1 MQVSLE
7 KSQGLER
14 RMKVQVPAERL
25 ARELDDRLKSLSKR
39 AKVDGFRP
47 GKVPFKVLK
56 QRFGDQVRTDVV
68 NDLLQTSYNEALAQQ
83 KLNPAGGP
91 RIDLKDNKV
100 PGEGDSLEYT
110 AVFEVYPEVTLK
122 GVGGIKV
129 ERPVA
134 EVAASDIDAMVDNL
148 RHQRAGW
155 EAVERAAKDGDRVL
169 IDFEGSVDG
178 VPFPGGKG
186 ERVPVVLG
194 EKRMLP
200 DFEQGLEGIKAGES
214 REFGVKFPD
223 DYHAKELA
231 GKQAK
236 FKVSAHAVEGQVLPA
251 LDDEFCKSFGITE
264 GGIEKLRSEVGENM
278 KRELDDTIRRKLK
291 DQALDALLKANTLD
305 LPKSLVDDEI
315 ERLRHDALVRIGV
328 RDAKKA
334 SELPRELFEEQATK
348 RVSLG
353 LLVGEIINQQ
363 KLSVDAK
370 RVDERLQ
377 RMAGEYSTPAE
388 AVRSFRANRDI
399 MHQVETLVLEEQA
412 VDWLLGQ
419 AAVTDKPTT
428 FKDLMN
434 LHGHDHDHDHDH
446 HDH

>member
-1 MQVSLE
+1 MQVSVE
-7 KSQGLER
+7 KSAGLER
-14 RMKVQVPAERL
+14 RMKVQVPAERVE
-25 ARELDDRLKSLSKR
+25 RETEDRLKSLSKR

-47 GKVPFKVLK
+47 GKVPFKVVK
-56 QRFGDQVRTDVV
+56 QRFGDQVRSDVL
-68 NDLLQTSYNEALAQQ
+68 NDLLQSTYSEALAQQ

-91 RIDLKDNKV
+91 RIDFKDNRV
-100 PGEGDSLEYT
+100 PVEGSDLEYI
-110 AVFEVYPEVTLK
+110 AVFEVYPEIKLK
-122 GVGGIKV
+122 GLDGIKV

-134 EVAASDIDAMVDNL
+134 EVGKEDIDGMVDNL

-178 VPFPGGKG
+178 TPFPGGKG

-200 DFEQGLEGIKAGES
+200 DFEKGLVGIKTGES

-231 GKQAK
+231 GKQAS
-236 FKVSAHAVEGQVLPA
+236 FKVSAHSVEGQVLPA
-251 LDDEFCKSFGITE
+251 LDDEFCKAFGITE
-264 GGIEKLRSEVGENM
+264 GGVEKLRSEVADNM
-278 KRELDDTIRRKLK
+278 KRELDETVRRKLK
-291 DQALDALLKANTLD
+291 DQALDALLKVNTLD
-305 LPKSLVDDEI
+305 LPKALVDDEI
-315 ERLRHDALVRIGV
+315 ERLRQDALVRIGV
-328 RDAKKA
+328 RDPKKA
-334 SELPRELFEEQATK
+334 SELPRELFEEQAKK

-353 LLVGEIINQQ
+353 LLVGEIINAQH
-363 KLSVDAK
+363 LAVDAK
-370 RVDERLQ
+370 RVDERLE
-377 RMAGEYSTPAE
+377 RMAGEYSKPSD
-388 AVRSFRANRDI
+388 AVRSFRSNRDI
-399 MHQVETLVLEEQA
+399 MRQVETLVLEDQA
-412 VDWLLGQ
+412 VDWLLSQ

-434 LHGHDHDHDHDH
+434 LHEHDHDHDHDH

>member
-7 KSQGLER
+7 KSDGLER
-14 RMKVQVPAERL
+14 RMKVQVPAERVE
-25 ARELDDRLKSLSKR
+25 REMEDRLKSLSKR

-47 GKVPFKVLK
+47 GKVPFKVVK
-56 QRFGDQVRTDVV
+56 QRFGEQIRSEVV
-68 NDLLQTSYNEALAQQ
+68 TDLLQSSFNEALAQQ

-91 RIDLKDNKV
+91 RIDSIDAAPGKDLKF
-100 PGEGDSLEYT
+100 T
-110 AVFEVYPEVTLK
+110 AVFEVYPEIKLK
-122 GVGGIKV
+122 GVEGIKV

-134 EVAASDIDAMVDNL
+134 EVAKEDIDAMVDNL
-148 RHQRAGW
+148 RHQRATW

-200 DFEQGLEGIKAGES
+200 DFEQGLQGIKSGES
-214 REFGVKFPD
+214 REFGVKFPA

-231 GKQAK
+231 GKQAQ

-251 LDDEFCKSFGITE
+251 LDDAFCKAFGISE
-264 GGIEKLRSEVGENM
+264 GGIEKLRTEVADNM
-278 KRELDDTIRRKLK
+278 KRELDETIRRKLK
-291 DQALDALLKANTLD
+291 DQALEALLKANKLD
-305 LPKSLVDDEI
+305 LPKSLVDEEI

-334 SELPRELFEEQATK
+334 SELPRELFEEQAVK

-353 LLVGEIINQQ
+353 LLVGEVINQQ
-363 KLSVDAK
+363 RLTVDPK

-388 AVRSFRANRDI
+388 AVRSFRANQDI
-399 MHQVETLVLEEQA
+399 MRQVETLVLEEQA

-419 AAVTDKPTT
+419 ASVTDKPTT
-428 FKDLMN
+428 FKALMN
-434 LHGHDHDHDHDH
+434 LHEHDHDRDHDH

>member
-7 KSQGLER
+7 KSDGLER
-14 RMKVQVPAERL
+14 RMKVQVPAERVE
-25 ARELDDRLKSLSKR
+25 RETEDRLKSLSKR

-47 GKVPFKVLK
+47 GKVPFKVVK
-56 QRFGDQVRTDVV
+56 QRFGEQIRSEVV
-68 NDLLQTSYNEALAQQ
+68 TDLLQSSFNEALAQQ

-91 RIDLKDNKV
+91 RIDSIDAAPGKDLKF
-100 PGEGDSLEYT
+100 T
-110 AVFEVYPEVTLK
+110 AVFEVYPEIKLK
-122 GVGGIKV
+122 GVEGIKV

-134 EVAASDIDAMVDNL
+134 EVAKEDIDAMVDNL
-148 RHQRAGW
+148 RHQRATW

-200 DFEQGLEGIKAGES
+200 DFEQGLQGIKSGES
-214 REFGVKFPD
+214 REFGVKFPA

-231 GKQAK
+231 GKQAQ
-236 FKVSAHAVEGQVLPA
+236 FKASAHEVEGQVLPA
-251 LDDEFCKSFGITE
+251 LDDEFCKAFGISE
-264 GGIEKLRSEVGENM
+264 GGIEKLRSEVADNM
-278 KRELDDTIRRKLK
+278 KRELDETIRRKLK
-291 DQALDALLKANTLD
+291 DQALEALLKANKLD
-305 LPKSLVDDEI
+305 LPKSLVDEEI

-334 SELPRELFEEQATK
+334 SELPRELFEEQAVK

-353 LLVGEIINQQ
+353 LLVGEVINQQ
-363 KLSVDAK
+363 RLTVDPK

-388 AVRSFRANRDI
+388 AVRSFRANQDI
-399 MHQVETLVLEEQA
+399 MRQVETLVLEEQA

-419 AAVTDKPTT
+419 ASVTDKPTT
-428 FKDLMN
+428 FKALMN
-434 LHGHDHDHDHDH
+434 LHEHDHDHDH

>member
-7 KSQGLER
+7 KSAGLER
-14 RMKVQVPAERL
+14 RMKVQVPAERVE
-25 ARELDDRLKSLSKR
+25 RETEDRLKSLSKR

-47 GKVPFKVLK
+47 GKVPFNVVK
-56 QRFGDQVRTDVV
+56 QRFGEQVRSEVV
-68 NDLLQTSYNEALAQQ
+68 TDLLQSTFNEALAQQ

-91 RIDLKDNKV
+91 RIDSLDAAPGKD
-100 PGEGDSLEYT
+100 LEFT
-110 AVFEVYPEVTLK
+110 AVFEVYPEIKLK
-122 GVGGIKV
+122 GLDGIQV

-134 EVAASDIDAMVDNL
+134 EVGKEDIDAMVDNL

-178 VPFPGGKG
+178 TPFPGGKG

-200 DFEQGLEGIKAGES
+200 DFEQGLEGIKTGEN

-236 FKVSAHAVEGQVLPA
+236 FKVNAHSVEGQVLPA
-251 LDDEFCKSFGITE
+251 LDDAFCKAFGIAE
-264 GGIEKLRSEVGENM
+264 GGIEKLRSEVADNM
-278 KRELDDTIRRKLK
+278 RRELEDTIRRKLK
-291 DQALDALLKANTLD
+291 DQALYALLKANTLD
-305 LPKSLVDDEI
+305 LPKSLVDGEI
-315 ERLRHDALVRIGV
+315 ERLRQDALTRIGV
-328 RDAKKA
+328 RDPKKA
-334 SELPRELFEEQATK
+334 SELPRELFEEQAQK

-353 LLVGEIINQQ
+353 LLVGEVINQQ
-363 KLSVDAK
+363 RLTVDPK
-370 RVDERLQ
+370 RVDERLE

-388 AVRSFRANRDI
+388 AVRSFRSNQNI
-399 MHQVETLVLEEQA
+399 MHQVETLVLEDQA

-419 AAVTDKPTT
+419 AKVSDKPTT
-428 FKDLMN
+428 FKALMK
-434 LHGHDHDHDHDH
+434 LHDHDHDHEH

>member
-7 KSQGLER
+7 KSAGLER
-14 RMKVQVPAERL
+14 RLKVQVPAERIE
-25 ARELDDRLKSLSKR
+25 RETEDRLKSLSKR

-47 GKVPFKVLK
+47 GKVPLKVVK
-56 QRFGDQVRTDVV
+56 QRFGDQIRSEVV
-68 NDLLQTSYNEALAQQ
+68 TDLLQSSYNEALAQQ

-91 RIDLKDNKV
+91 RIDSIDAAPGKD
-100 PGEGDSLEYT
+100 LQFT
-110 AVFEVYPEVTLK
+110 AVFEVYPEITLK
-122 GVGGIKV
+122 GVEGIKV

-134 EVAASDIDAMVDNL
+134 AVDAEDIDAMVDNL
-148 RHQRAGW
+148 RHQRADW

-178 VPFPGGKG
+178 TPFPGGKG

-200 DFEQGLEGIKAGES
+200 DFEQGLEGIKPGES

-231 GKQAK
+231 GKAAR
-236 FKVSAHAVEGQVLPA
+236 FKVTSHSVEGQVLPA
-251 LDDEFCKSFGITE
+251 LDDEFCKTFGIKE
-264 GGIEKLRSEVGENM
+264 GGIEKLRSEVADNM
-278 KRELDDTIRRKLK
+278 RRELDDTIRRKLK
-291 DQALDALLKANTLD
+291 DQALDALLKANTLE
-305 LPKSLVDDEI
+305 LPKSLVDEEI

-328 RDAKKA
+328 RDSKKA
-334 SELPRELFEEQATK
+334 SELPRELFEEQAGK

-363 KLSVDAK
+363 KLSVDQK
-370 RVDERLQ
+370 RVDERLE

-388 AVRSFRANRDI
+388 AVRSFRSNADI
-399 MHQVETLVLEEQA
+399 MRQVETLVLEEQA
-412 VDWLLGQ
+412 VDWLLGK
-419 AAVTDKPTT
+419 ASVTDKPTT
-428 FKDLMN
+428 FKALMN
-434 LHGHDHDHDHDH
+434 LHDHDHDHAG